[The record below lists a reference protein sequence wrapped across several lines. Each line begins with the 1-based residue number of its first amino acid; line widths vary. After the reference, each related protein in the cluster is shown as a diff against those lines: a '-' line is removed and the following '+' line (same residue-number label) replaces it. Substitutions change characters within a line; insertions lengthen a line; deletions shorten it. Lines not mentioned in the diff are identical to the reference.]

1 MSIVVSRN
9 AWNKMAN
16 ILTKTPNKDGFLFS
30 AIGGGCNGFNFNLD
44 LLKDKSILDEKPLM
58 LTSNDVKLYVDPISE
73 MFLLGVQLIM
83 FMRIIRK
90 VFMRANLYLT
100 LIKNWPRVVVVE
112 FHFHQRIYKL

>member
-1 MSIVVSRN
+1 MSIVVSHN

-73 MFLLGVQLIM
+73 MFLLGSSIDYVYEDYSKGIYESKFIFNIDKKLASSCGCGIS
-83 FMRIIRK
+83 FSPK
-90 VFMRANLYLT
+90 NL
-100 LIKNWPRVVVVE
+100 
-112 FHFHQRIYKL
+112 